1 MKNLIIISKNVADK
15 SKDYSPIEDSNLDQK
30 TKVIGGNGELTNPYK
45 IEIEIV
51 NRNSN
56 RWSGIIHI
64 KYKFKA
70 DNPRFYMPGFMYA
83 QNRGDAPM
91 DVLNEFPRLRSG
103 ISNRPASSWWMTRS
117 DRLSHPVS
125 LCFENDTIR
134 GIIGS
139 PYLITKKDKQLQ
151 WAPNLS
157 GEFNQYCGYTCS
169 ISDCSVGYTLGYEDA
184 PYFFLKSKNVEVREP
199 ENKNCVHLLPGESV
213 KVIIEIIDC
222 SNSNLL
228 DINKAIE
235 YVYWKYHQ
243 SPRKVNTVENTVL
256 DLSEA
261 IYRDAFLPEYSAYS
275 GQVFEMAD
283 GKYRY
288 NNIFSLS
295 WTNGLAVSVPVLA
308 AALRTKNQ
316 QMRNQAIGS
325 INKIID
331 NCLNPITKLPYG
343 NFSNG
348 KWDNKG
354 WWFDGMYIGGHSG
367 YLIGQAMY
375 YILKA
380 YELEKNLNDEIHE
393 GWLEFVENILSKTSK
408 STNGVGEYPYVL
420 SEKNGS
426 GIEYDAL
433 GSSWLLT
440 AEVYHA
446 LLTNNRYNIDKL
458 KDSEQFYYDYFIK
471 ELECYGGPLDTDKA
485 TDSEGVL
492 SFIRTARL
500 MHELTNDPKYLM
512 HLYDALNYEFTF
524 KFCYNSPIKIN
535 PLKKVGWSSC
545 GGSITSIANP
555 HIHPMS
561 STIIDELIYYVEQ
574 TNDAYVKSRLIDVI
588 CWSKQ
593 TYNIYDKE
601 YDFGKKGWMSE
612 RFCHSEGLLTQK
624 YNDGSLAS
632 TWFCLMPWASA
643 SILEGFTGKIW
654 NLPKLFNL
662 V

>member
-1 MKNLIIISKNVADK
+1 MDNLIINAKTIADK
-15 SKDYSPIEDSNLDQK
+15 SKGYLPIEESYLEQE
-30 TKVIGGNGELTNPYK
+30 TKLMGGNGNITNPYK
-45 IEIEIV
+45 IKIEIT
-51 NRNSN
+51 NRSSN
-56 RWSGIIHI
+56 NWSGIIHI
-64 KYKFKA
+64 KYQFKGN
-70 DNPRFYMPGFMYA
+70 DPKFYMPGFMYA
-83 QNRGDAPM
+83 QNRGDSPM

-103 ISNRPASSWWMTRS
+103 ESNRPASSWWMTRS

-125 LCFENDTIR
+125 LCYENAKIR

-139 PYLITKKDKQLQ
+139 PYLLTKENQQIQ
-151 WAPNLS
+151 WAPEIS
-157 GEFNQYCGYTCS
+157 GDFNQYCGYTCS
-169 ISDCSVGYTLGYEDA
+169 IDDCSVGYTLGYEDT

-199 ENKNCVHLLPGESV
+199 NVQNCIHLLAGESIKIMV
-213 KVIIEIIDC
+213 EVIDC
-222 SNSNLL
+222 SNNELV

-243 SPRKVNTVENTVL
+243 SPRKVNTVKNTVL

-261 IYRDAFLPEYSAYS
+261 ICRDAFLPEYSAYA
-275 GQVFEMAD
+275 GQVFEMES

-295 WTNGLAVSVPVLA
+295 WTNGLSVSVPVLA

-316 QMRNQAIGS
+316 QMRAQALSS
-325 INKIID
+325 INKVIED
-331 NCLNPITKLPYG
+331 SLNPITKLPYG
-343 NFSNG
+343 NLSNG
-348 KWDNKG
+348 KWDNRG

-380 YELEKNLNDEIHE
+380 YELEKNLNNEIHE
-393 GWLEFVENILSKTSK
+393 DWLEYVESILKITSK
-408 STNGVGEYPYVL
+408 STNEVGEYPYVL

-446 LLTNNRYNIDKL
+446 FLTSNYDNIDKL
-458 KDSEQFYYDYFIK
+458 IDSEQFYYDYFIK
-471 ELECYGGPLDTDKA
+471 QLECYGGPLDTDKA

-492 SFIRTARL
+492 SFIRAARL
-500 MHELTNDPKYLM
+500 MHELTNNQKYLI
-512 HLYDALNYEFTF
+512 HLRDALNYEFTF

-535 PLKKVGWSSC
+535 PLKKIGWSSC

-561 STIIDELIYYVEQ
+561 STIIDELIYYVEKN
-574 TNDAYVKSRLIDVI
+574 NDDYVKSRLIDVI

-593 TYNIYDKE
+593 TYNMYDKE

-643 SILEGFTGKIW
+643 SILEGLTGKIW
-654 NLPKLFNL
+654 TQTELFNL